1 MLKFIKPRKIL
12 IFTKRRKEYGMKKT
26 VVIIPNPLKEKSLEF
41 APVASKYLEEKGYNT
56 EIITGRADGIKNA
69 KFALVLGGDG
79 TILRAARQLY
89 GKNIPIFGINFGRL
103 GYLTECGSED
113 AMDGLNKLISGE
125 YSVEERMM
133 LEGEIIRNGEAVAS
147 FISLN
152 EVCAYRATLMHAIST
167 KLYING
173 KHTETVSGD
182 GLIVS
187 TPTGSTSY
195 NLSAGGPVLTPNSQN
210 IVITPVASH
219 GFSHPSIVTDGTDTA
234 SMEIIFGSSDDNGV
248 AYLEVDGNERYELLS
263 GDIVN
268 VRRAKHKTKIIKA
281 TDKSFYQILREKLSY
296 K

>member
-1 MLKFIKPRKIL
+1 
-12 IFTKRRKEYGMKKT
+12 MKKT
-26 VVIIPNPLKEKSLEF
+26 VVIIPNTLKEKSLEF
-41 APVASKYLEEKGYNT
+41 APTAAAYLQERGYNT
-56 EIITGRADGIKNA
+56 EIITDKAEEVKSA

-103 GYLTECGSED
+103 GYLTEFSADKAIEALD
-113 AMDGLNKLISGE
+113 KLVSGE
-125 YSVEERMM
+125 YSVEGRMM
-133 LEGEIIRNGEAVAS
+133 LEGEIVRDGEIKAS
-147 FISLN
+147 FIALN

-167 KLYING
+167 ALYING

-195 NLSAGGPVLTPNSQN
+195 NLSAGGPVLTPTSQN

-219 GFSHPSIVTDGTDTA
+219 GFTHPSIVTDGGDA
-234 SMEIIFGSSDDNGV
+234 AAMEIAFGSPDDRGF

-263 GDIVN
+263 GDVVN
-268 VRRAKHKTKIIKA
+268 VRRAKHQTKIIKA
-281 TDKSFYQILREKLSY
+281 TDRSFYQILREKLS
-296 K
+296 KQN